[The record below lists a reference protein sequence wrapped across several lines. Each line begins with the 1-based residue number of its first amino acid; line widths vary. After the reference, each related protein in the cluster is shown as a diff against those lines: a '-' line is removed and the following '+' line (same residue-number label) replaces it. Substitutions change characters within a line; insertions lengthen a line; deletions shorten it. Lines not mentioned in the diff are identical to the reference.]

1 MATRGIVRD
10 SKFRHVFAEEGK
22 NKYEDLRPS
31 SKASETLGI
40 RGNSKFF
47 ALAWESGGGG
57 TLAVIPNSR
66 YGRLPRDIP
75 LIAGHSGG
83 ILDFEFN
90 PFNDGMIMTASEDT
104 NVKIWQIPDGGL
116 TEHLREPLATLAG
129 HQKKVSFCTFNP
141 VADCITA
148 SAAFDNTIRIWDV
161 GDGEEIFKVDVP
173 EQVMSLKWNP
183 FGNLISVT
191 SKDKKMRI
199 IDPRA
204 MSFVAETKIHEGAKA
219 SKVEWLGGGPGN
231 PAEQDSRILTTGF
244 SASAE
249 RQLAIWDMRMFGPED
264 VSAEERALNL
274 LCLDQG
280 TGALFPFYDPGTNM
294 VYIAGKG
301 DGNVRYFEL
310 SGEDP
315 WIYFISQY
323 GSQKPQKGFTFIPKR
338 AVDTSVHEVMKGLK
352 LEANSVV
359 PISFRVPRKS
369 DTFQEDLYPECLS
382 GAPSVPGAEWAAGD
396 AEVRP
401 ATRRMSADMSAEAA
415 TPTAAAARGSSGVM
429 SVKELKASLA
439 EALARAEALE
449 KENEVLRAE
458 IAKYK
463 PAD

>member
-1 MATRGIVRD
+1 MAKGIVRD
-10 SKFRHVFAEEGK
+10 SKFRHVFAEELK
-22 NKYEDLRPS
+22 QKYEDLRPS

-66 YGRLPRDIP
+66 FGRLARDIP

-90 PFNDGMIMTASEDT
+90 PFNDNMVMTASEDT
-104 NVKIWQIPDGGL
+104 YVKVWQIPDGGL
-116 TEHLREPLATLAG
+116 TEHLREPLATLSG
-129 HQKKVSFCTFNP
+129 HTKKVSFCTWNP

-148 SAAFDNTIRIWDV
+148 STAFDHTVRIWDV
-161 GDGEEIFKVDVP
+161 GEQEEIFKVDVP
-173 EQVMSLKWNP
+173 DQVMSMKWSP

-199 IDPRA
+199 IDPRTMA
-204 MSFVAETKIHEGAKA
+204 FVAETKIHDGAKA

-231 PAEQDSRILTTGF
+231 PAEQDSRIMTTGF

-264 VSAEERALNL
+264 TEALNL

-310 SGEDP
+310 TNEDP

-338 AVDTSVHEVMKGLK
+338 CVDVSHHEVAKGLK
-352 LEANSVV
+352 LEANSVI

-369 DTFQEDLYPECLS
+369 DTFQEDLYPDCVS
-382 GAPSVPGAEWAAGD
+382 GAPSVPAAEWAAGD
-396 AEVRP
+396 SEVRP
-401 ATRRMSADMSAEAA
+401 MTRRMSADMAA
-415 TPTAAAARGSSGVM
+415 DVPAAAAAKASPGVM

-439 EALARAEALE
+439 EALTRVETLE
-449 KENEVLRAE
+449 KENELLKAE
-458 IAKYK
+458 LAKYK
-463 PAD
+463 PAEPEASES